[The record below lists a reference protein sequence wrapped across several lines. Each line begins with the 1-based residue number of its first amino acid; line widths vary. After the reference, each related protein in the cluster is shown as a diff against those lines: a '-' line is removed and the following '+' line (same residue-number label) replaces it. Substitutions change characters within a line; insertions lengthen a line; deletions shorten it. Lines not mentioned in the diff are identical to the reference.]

1 MNYTKPNLTITAL
14 GTEYNTSM
22 TSKCMI
28 RVITAQLSKVILTFE
43 NWAVITRNLSQYKLQ
58 KHLLQCTLAS
68 CLLNQD

>member
-43 NWAVITRNLSQYKLQ
+43 NWAVITHISIQAPKAFTAMY
-58 KHLLQCTLAS
+58 S
-68 CLLNQD
+68 S